1 MSSKVLVADDSAF
14 ARRALR
20 RMLEERGIEC
30 IEACDGEEALAI
42 WREHRPALVLLDLNM
57 PKTTGYQ
64 VLESIKKEDSDSIVI
79 VVSADVQ
86 PKARERV
93 VALGARAMVRKPL
106 DKEKIEAILAV
117 VEQRMAT
124 LEPTSN
130 AAQPASPIETL
141 DPEQL
146 DALAEIVN
154 VGMGQAAAALAE
166 LLGAFLEIS
175 IPVSQSLEEYLQAQ
189 HRSGC
194 AETCLLVQQAFTGDL
209 RGEAIA
215 VFDEKQMDEL
225 RSLLVASSHGS
236 SDHELVLEMSNILI
250 GAAITSIGSQLS
262 AGVRFGRPSMLGR
275 GRATLEPLCQQPE
288 ARSHV
293 IITIGFRVEGRRFSV
308 TLLIILPA
316 RERRRLQQALEAVLR
331 TSFGG

>member
-20 RMLEERGIEC
+20 RVLEERGIEC
-30 IEACDGEEALAI
+30 IDARDGEEALAE

-57 PKTTGYQ
+57 PKITGYQ
-64 VLESIKKEDSDSIVI
+64 VLESMRKEGSDSIVI

-106 DKEKIEAILAV
+106 DKEKIDAIL
-117 VEQRMAT
+117 AT
-124 LEPTSN
+124 LEPETSN
-130 AAQPASPIETL
+130 AAQTASPIETL

-175 IPVSQSLEEYLQAQ
+175 VPVSQSLEEYLQAQ
-189 HRSGC
+189 HRSSC
-194 AETCLLVQQAFTGDL
+194 AETALLVQQAFTGDL
-209 RGEAIA
+209 RGETIA

-225 RSLLVASSHGS
+225 RSLLGASSHES

-250 GAAITSIGSQLS
+250 GAAMTSIGSQLS
-262 AGVRFGRPSMLGR
+262 AAVRFGRPSILGR
-275 GRATLEPLCQQPE
+275 GSATLEPLCQRPE
-288 ARSHV
+288 ARSHI
-293 IITIGFRVEGRRFSV
+293 IITIGFSVEGRRFNV
-308 TLLIILPA
+308 TLLIILPV
-316 RERRRLQQALEAVLR
+316 RERRRLHQALEAVLR

>member
-1 MSSKVLVADDSAF
+1 
-14 ARRALR
+14 
-20 RMLEERGIEC
+20 
-30 IEACDGEEALAI
+30 
-42 WREHRPALVLLDLNM
+42 
-57 PKTTGYQ
+57 
-64 VLESIKKEDSDSIVI
+64 
-79 VVSADVQ
+79 
-86 PKARERV
+86 
-93 VALGARAMVRKPL
+93 
-106 DKEKIEAILAV
+106 
-117 VEQRMAT
+117 MAT
-124 LEPTSN
+124 LEPETSN

-175 IPVSQSLEEYLQAQ
+175 VPVSQSLEEYLQAQ

-194 AETCLLVQQAFTGDL
+194 AETALLVQQAFTGDL

-225 RSLLVASSHGS
+225 RSLLGASSRES

-250 GAAITSIGSQLS
+250 GAAMTSIGSQLS
-262 AGVRFGRPSMLGR
+262 AAVRFGRPSMLGR
-275 GRATLEPLCQQPE
+275 GSATLEPLCQRPE

-293 IITIGFRVEGRRFSV
+293 IITIGFSVEGRRFSV

-316 RERRRLQQALEAVLR
+316 RERRRLHQALEAVLR